1 MGEPAPDI
9 PAKASE
15 VVTLP
20 VELDIT
26 NSGQTGARLLAAL
39 ETHPEVVIADM
50 SMTEFCDSSGI
61 RSLVLA
67 SKSMADNGA
76 ELRIVLSS
84 PDVRRILHVVGADE
98 ILRLYPDIPAAM
110 AP

>member
-1 MGEPAPDI
+1 MGEPARDSL
-9 PAKASE
+9 ANAAE

-26 NSGQTGARLLAAL
+26 NSSQAEARLLAAL

-50 SMTEFCDSSGI
+50 SRTEFCDSSGI

-67 SKSMADNGA
+67 SKNLADSGV
-76 ELRIVLSS
+76 ELRIVLAS
-84 PDVRRILHVVGADE
+84 PDVRRILHVVGADKV
-98 ILRLYPDIPAAM
+98 LLLYPDIPTALA
-110 AP
+110 